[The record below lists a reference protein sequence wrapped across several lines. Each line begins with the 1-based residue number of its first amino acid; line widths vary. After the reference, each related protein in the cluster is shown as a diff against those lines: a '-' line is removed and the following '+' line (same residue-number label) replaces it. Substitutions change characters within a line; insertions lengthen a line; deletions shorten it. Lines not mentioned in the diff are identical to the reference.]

1 VTLSWFTAAVALW
14 LSADGVMAKPR
25 LRLSSSP
32 NYRNFNQC
40 PQRCADAGPN
50 TGNWSAYP
58 SFKSVSRCEQTMF
71 FDFSLY
77 DPVDDPSRNHNLFAC
92 SSFGPDFDKLPA
104 TAAKSTGVENP
115 VDVHFEIGYW
125 NEGFGLAVSSV
136 RSLIKQMRAYAER
149 GHGATESPFMMFGR
163 IGQASVGL
171 YIGEGL
177 QNQGLVDGMKMFED
191 RLQDLNFSTPS
202 LAMQLCGPEYDST
215 HTFGLMITSN
225 GTFAPIQDALKAWD
239 KSQCLSFEHS
249 SRVSGQATFTT
260 PLISLNGTANSTIA
274 KINEHRGNIL
284 HARHSTIYARHHA
297 LHART
302 ECGKTVQVGDGDSC
316 GTLAT
321 KCGLPP
327 AAFSKIHPEADFCSK
342 LMPKQHVCCTA
353 GTLPDF
359 SPKPNS
365 DGSCNTYTVKAN
377 DNCDSISAEYSLSRE
392 KLNTYNKNTWGWNGC
407 SLETYLFP
415 NQKICL
421 STGSPP
427 FPDEIAN
434 AQCGPQKPGTQPPM
448 AGTNITEMNPCP
460 LNACCNIWGQCGL
473 TKDYCVDTNTGS
485 PGTAKKD
492 TFGCI
497 SNCGMDIIKGDGTG
511 AIKVAYFEG
520 YGFGRK
526 CLFQDASQVDTSL
539 YTNLHFGFGTLTA
552 NYEVGTG
559 DALST
564 YQFGEFSRLTGVKKI
579 LSFGGW
585 DFSTMPATYMIF
597 REGVT
602 PANRLKMATS
612 IADFIKKH
620 NLNGVDIDWEYP
632 GAPDIPG
639 IPAGGKDDGKNYLAF
654 LATLKNLLPGKS
666 VSIAAPASYWYLKQ
680 FPIKEISK
688 VVDYIVFM
696 TYDLHGQWDATNA
709 FSQEGCDNGSCLRS
723 QVNLTE
729 TKLSLAMIT
738 KAGVPGR
745 KVIVGVTSYGRS
757 YKMAQAGCSDPSCQY
772 TGDSSTSYAAKGPCT
787 DTAGYYHS
795 LVDSYSFANVTSQ
808 VHFQRRD
815 W

>member
-1 VTLSWFTAAVALW
+1 MVTLPWFTAAVGLL
-14 LSADGVMAKPR
+14 LSADGVMATRR

-32 NYRNFNQC
+32 NYRNFGPC
-40 PQRCADAGPN
+40 PQRCSDAGPN

-58 SFKSVSRCEQTMF
+58 SLKSVRRCEQTIF
-71 FDFSLY
+71 FDFSFY
-77 DPVDDPSRNHNLFAC
+77 DPVDDESRHHNLFAC

-104 TAAKSTGVENP
+104 AAVKVAAVEEP
-115 VDVHFEIGYW
+115 VEVQFEIGYW
-125 NEGFGLAVSSV
+125 DEGFGLAVSSV
-136 RSLIKQMRAYAER
+136 RSLIKQMRAYTER

-177 QNQGLVDGMKMFED
+177 QNQRLVDGMRMFEN
-191 RLQDLNFSTPS
+191 RLQNLNVSTPS

-225 GTFAPIQDALKAWD
+225 GTFAPIQDAMKAWD
-239 KSQCLSFEHS
+239 KSKCLSFGHS
-249 SRVSGQATFTT
+249 SKVSGQVTFTT
-260 PLISLNGTANSTIA
+260 PLISLNRTANSTILESGVLQ
-274 KINEHRGNIL
+274 N
-284 HARHSTIYARHHA
+284 ST

-302 ECGKTVQVGDGDSC
+302 ECGKTVQVGSPDSC
-316 GTLAT
+316 ENLAA
-321 KCGLPP
+321 KCGIPP
-327 AAFSKIHPEADFCSK
+327 ATFTKLHPEDDFCSK

-359 SPKPNS
+359 SPKPND
-365 DGSCNTYTVKAN
+365 DGSCNVYTVKAN

-392 KLNTYNKNTWGWNGC
+392 KLSTYNKDTWGWGGC

-434 AQCGPQKPGTQPPM
+434 AQCGPQKPGSQAPTD
-448 AGTNITEMNPCP
+448 GTNITDMNPCP
-460 LNACCNIWGQCGL
+460 LNACCNIWGKCGL

-497 SNCGMDIIKGDGTG
+497 SNCGMDIVKGDGTG

-520 YGFGRK
+520 YGLGRK
-526 CLFQDASQVDTSL
+526 CLFQDASQIDTSA

-559 DALST
+559 DILST

-579 LSFGGW
+579 LSFGRW

-602 PANRLKMATS
+602 SANRLKMATN
-612 IADFIKKH
+612 IAAFIKKH
-620 NLNGVDIDWEYP
+620 NLDGVDIDWEYP
-632 GAPDIPG
+632 GAPDIPS

-654 LATLKNLLPGKS
+654 LALLKNLLPGRT

-696 TYDLHGQWDATNA
+696 TYDLHGQWDATNE
-709 FSQEGCDNGSCLRS
+709 FSQEGCANGNCLRS

-757 YKMAQAGCSDPSCQY
+757 YKMAQAGCSGPGCLY
-772 TGDSSTSYAAKGPCT
+772 NGDSVTSYAAKGPCT
-787 DTAGYYHS
+787 DTAGYVSS
-795 LVDSYSFANVTSQ
+795 LRSRLVLFP
-808 VHFQRRD
+808 
-815 W
+815 

>member
-1 VTLSWFTAAVALW
+1 
-14 LSADGVMAKPR
+14 
-25 LRLSSSP
+25 
-32 NYRNFNQC
+32 
-40 PQRCADAGPN
+40 
-50 TGNWSAYP
+50 
-58 SFKSVSRCEQTMF
+58 
-71 FDFSLY
+71 
-77 DPVDDPSRNHNLFAC
+77 
-92 SSFGPDFDKLPA
+92 
-104 TAAKSTGVENP
+104 
-115 VDVHFEIGYW
+115 
-125 NEGFGLAVSSV
+125 
-136 RSLIKQMRAYAER
+136 
-149 GHGATESPFMMFGR
+149 
-163 IGQASVGL
+163 
-171 YIGEGL
+171 
-177 QNQGLVDGMKMFED
+177 
-191 RLQDLNFSTPS
+191 
-202 LAMQLCGPEYDST
+202 
-215 HTFGLMITSN
+215 
-225 GTFAPIQDALKAWD
+225 
-239 KSQCLSFEHS
+239 
-249 SRVSGQATFTT
+249 
-260 PLISLNGTANSTIA
+260 
-274 KINEHRGNIL
+274 
-284 HARHSTIYARHHA
+284 
-297 LHART
+297 
-302 ECGKTVQVGDGDSC
+302 
-316 GTLAT
+316 
-321 KCGLPP
+321 
-327 AAFSKIHPEADFCSK
+327 
-342 LMPKQHVCCTA
+342 
-353 GTLPDF
+353 
-359 SPKPNS
+359 
-365 DGSCNTYTVKAN
+365 
-377 DNCDSISAEYSLSRE
+377 
-392 KLNTYNKNTWGWNGC
+392 
-407 SLETYLFP
+407 
-415 NQKICL
+415 
-421 STGSPP
+421 
-427 FPDEIAN
+427 
-434 AQCGPQKPGTQPPM
+434 
-448 AGTNITEMNPCP
+448 
-460 LNACCNIWGQCGL
+460 
-473 TKDYCVDTNTGS
+473 
-485 PGTAKKD
+485 
-492 TFGCI
+492 
-497 SNCGMDIIKGDGTG
+497 
-511 AIKVAYFEG
+511 
-520 YGFGRK
+520 
-526 CLFQDASQVDTSL
+526 
-539 YTNLHFGFGTLTA
+539 
-552 NYEVGTG
+552 
-559 DALST
+559 
-564 YQFGEFSRLTGVKKI
+564 VKKI